1 MAKYVPSRDFG
12 KVSKIKSNFVK
23 CVWKYMDGDK
33 RAGKKISELYL
44 RYVEEFIKYKGIEG
58 DILLTCI
65 PRSNI
70 NKRNPLDSTVL
81 YICTYINTN
90 VKIHNGLNYLYRRK
104 SIKPI
109 HNGNKYTV
117 EDIKISLA
125 TRGNTTIPTVIVLDD
140 VVNSGNT
147 FKAAKEVL
155 MSSGAKEVY
164 NLCLF
169 IK

>member
-1 MAKYVPSRDFG
+1 M
-12 KVSKIKSNFVK
+12 
-23 CVWKYMDGDK
+23 
-33 RAGKKISELYL
+33 
-44 RYVEEFIKYKGIEG
+44 
-58 DILLTCI
+58 
-65 PRSNI
+65 
-70 NKRNPLDSTVL
+70 L

-90 VKIHNGLNYLYRRK
+90 VKIRNGLNYLYRRN

-117 EDIKISLA
+117 EDIKLSLA